1 MLGTRYAVVHKLRP
15 IRVAA
20 RRQWEL
26 IAIVDAGEFDDA
38 EWVGEDHAKLTGLN
52 IPVETVV
59 TSGISVMDMT
69 THVATHGQ
77 LTKCISDF

>member
-1 MLGTRYAVVHKLRP
+1 MYLHECWAQDMQVVHKLRP

-26 IAIVDAGEFDDA
+26 IAIVDAEEFDDA
-38 EWVGEDHAKLTGLN
+38 EWIGEDHAKLTGV

-59 TSGISVMDMT
+59 TSGIPVMDMT
-69 THVATHGQ
+69 THFVNSWAA
-77 LTKCISDF
+77 D